1 MESILNNVEK
11 RLLNV
16 LAKEERTASATYE
29 YFSNCMM
36 EHGMKGAKKFFMAES
51 KSELDHYNEIAKFMN
66 DLGCE
71 VDMPSVDSID
81 MELEG
86 LGEILEVADGQQAT
100 ISELGVPDEPES
112 MDEETQKEMED
123 AFEGTDMPDLEESLE
138 EDLEDTLDTIE
149 EEVDDM
155 EKDDS
160 SDVIDVPIDDID
172 TDDDNDEE
180 L

>member
-86 LGEILEVADGQQAT
+86 LGEILEASYEMEADLLKLYEDAYEEKGVTPKVKSFFQKMIDNQVKSVGEYGDLIARF
-100 ISELGVPDEPES
+100 SLVGDNVLLFDQELGN
-112 MDEETQKEMED
+112 
-123 AFEGTDMPDLEESLE
+123 G
-138 EDLEDTLDTIE
+138 
-149 EEVDDM
+149 
-155 EKDDS
+155 
-160 SDVIDVPIDDID
+160 
-172 TDDDNDEE
+172 
-180 L
+180 